1 MAQEQVLEVP
11 GVGVPQ
17 SLSDRPFY
25 QRWAILFGRFM
36 VRKPLGGLGVGI
48 ILIMVFAAI
57 FAPLISR
64 YDPGAVFTRVNPEY
78 DPELAAQADLNPALK
93 LQHPPEKFIKG
104 EVIRRAESPSWDHWL
119 GTDSFGHDLYSR
131 IIYGSRV
138 SLRVGIGASLI
149 AAFLGT
155 FFGIIS
161 AYFGGVVDMVIQR
174 VVDSFQAIPGL
185 ILLLLF
191 TQVVDTPT
199 LNIITIALGI
209 LGIAP
214 VTRIVRSDV
223 LQKRQTMFVLAA
235 RSVGA
240 SDPRIMA
247 RHILPNIVAPIIVI
261 FTISIGVYILF
272 EATLQ
277 FIGLGD
283 PNAISWGKMV
293 NQGRQL
299 GGSKPLM
306 ALFTGLAIT
315 LIVVGFNLAGD
326 ALRDVLDPRLRG
338 RGGRPGF

>member
-1 MAQEQVLEVP
+1 MAHDQVLEGP
-11 GVGVPQ
+11 GVGAPR

-25 QRWAILFGRFM
+25 QRWAIHAGRFITQ
-36 VRKPLGGLGVGI
+36 KPLGGVGVAI

-57 FAPLISR
+57 FAPYISR
-64 YDPGAVFTRVNPEY
+64 YDPGEVFSKVNPEY
-78 DPELAAQADLNPALK
+78 DPELAARADTDPSIKLEYPA
-93 LQHPPEKFIKG
+93 EKWTKG
-104 EVIRRAESPSWDHWL
+104 EVLLRAESPSWDHWL

-138 SLRVGIGASLI
+138 SLRVGIGASLL
-149 AAFLGT
+149 AAFVGT
-155 FFGIIS
+155 FFGVIS
-161 AYFGGVVDMVIQR
+161 AYFGGVVDMIIQR
-174 VVDSFQAIPGL
+174 MVDSLQAIPGL

-191 TQVVDTPT
+191 TQVVESPT
-199 LNIITIALGI
+199 LNIITFALGI

-240 SDPRIMA
+240 SDARIML

-261 FTISIGVYILF
+261 FTISIGAYILF

-306 ALFTGLAIT
+306 ALFTGTAIT